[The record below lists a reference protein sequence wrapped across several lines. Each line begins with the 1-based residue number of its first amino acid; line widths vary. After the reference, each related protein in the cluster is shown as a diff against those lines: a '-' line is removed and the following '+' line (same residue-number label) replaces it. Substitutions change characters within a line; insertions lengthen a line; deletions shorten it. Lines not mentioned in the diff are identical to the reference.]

1 MRRVDVG
8 VRLFQAGAAPVL
20 LLSGR
25 GGGPVPE
32 AEMMRHMALARGVP
46 EAALLVE
53 PRSPDTLGNARES
66 ARLLGECGGRS
77 VLLVSD
83 RVHLPRAALLFR
95 LAGLRIAG
103 WARPRPPSIW
113 WEIGAATRDCAAL
126 PRSLARAVFP
136 LLAALIIGRSRGRA
150 TSEEP
155 LRGCRCRPA
164 GRARGR

>member
-1 MRRVDVG
+1 M
-8 VRLFQAGAAPVL
+8 
-20 LLSGR
+20 
-25 GGGPVPE
+25 
-32 AEMMRHMALARGVP
+32 
-46 EAALLVE
+46 LVE

-103 WARPRPPSIW
+103 WARLRPPSIW

-126 PRSLARAVFP
+126 PRSLARAVFLCWP
-136 LLAALIIGRSRGRA
+136 R
-150 TSEEP
+150 
-155 LRGCRCRPA
+155 
-164 GRARGR
+164 